1 MKGLIESIFH
11 LHELMETLM
20 AWNEPGNNGKDRD
33 PWGNNGKN
41 QGPPDL
47 DDLFKNL
54 SRRLGGLLGGG
65 NRSGGEFSRVG
76 LSVAVAV
83 GVVVWVVSGF
93 YTIKEAERGV
103 VLRFGE
109 YSHIVEPGLRWK
121 PTFIDKVIPV
131 DVESVRSLPA
141 SGFML
146 TQDENVVR
154 VEMDVQYRVVD
165 PKAYLFSVTNA
176 DESLRQA
183 TDSALRYVV
192 GHNSMDDI
200 LTTGRERVRSE
211 TREGLEQIIEP
222 YQMGLQVVDVN
233 FLPARPPEEVK
244 DAFDDAIAAQEDEQ
258 RFIREAEAYAREV
271 EPKARG
277 QVKRLEQEAEGYK
290 SQVVLKAKGEV
301 ARFNELL
308 PQYLAAPELTRQ
320 RIYIET
326 MEEIY
331 QNANKVLVDLPQG
344 NNSMIYLP
352 LDKLGSGNKPAR
364 PVAPQVP
371 MAGVDSQQSGSGVME
386 GANSAPAPIRGGDR
400 FSGRN

>member
-1 MKGLIESIFH
+1 
-11 LHELMETLM
+11 M

-47 DDLFKNL
+47 DEMLRKV
-54 SRRLGGLLGGG
+54 SRRFGGLFGGG
-65 NRSGGEFSRVG
+65 KSGGDIGRFGISIALV
-76 LSVAVAV
+76 VA
-83 GVVVWVVSGF
+83 VVVWVVSGF
-93 YTIKEAERGV
+93 YTIREAERGA
-103 VLRFGE
+103 VLRFGKF
-109 YSHIVEPGLRWK
+109 SHIVEPGLRWK
-121 PTFIDKVIPV
+121 PTFIDQVIPV

-154 VEMDVQYRVVD
+154 VEMDVQYRVVN
-165 PKAYLFSVTNA
+165 PEQYLFSVTNA
-176 DESLRQA
+176 DESLGQA

-192 GHNSMDDI
+192 GHTRMDDV
-200 LTTGRERVRSE
+200 LTTGREKVRQE
-211 TREGLEQIIEP
+211 TWQVIDGIIEP
-222 YQMGLQVVDVN
+222 YQMGLQIVDVN

-244 DAFDDAIAAQEDEQ
+244 DAFDDAISAQEDEQ

-290 SQVVLKAKGEV
+290 SQIVLKAKGEV

-308 PQYLAAPELTRQ
+308 PQYQAAPELTRD
-320 RIYIET
+320 RIYLET
-326 MEEIY
+326 MEELY
-331 QNANKVLVDLPQG
+331 QQANKVVVDMPAG

-352 LDKLGSGNKPAR
+352 LDKLSGKANAVQPAR
-364 PVAPQVP
+364 P
-371 MAGVDSQQSGSGVME
+371 AGTPAVEAAQPSNE
-386 GANSAPAPIRGGDR
+386 GANSTPTPLRGGDR
-400 FSGRN
+400 FSTGRN

>member
-1 MKGLIESIFH
+1 
-11 LHELMETLM
+11 M

-47 DDLFKNL
+47 DEMLRKV
-54 SRRLGGLLGGG
+54 SRRFGGLFGGG
-65 NRSGGEFSRVG
+65 KSGGDVGKFG
-76 LSVAVAV
+76 LSIALVVA
-83 GVVVWVVSGF
+83 VVVWVVSGF
-93 YTIKEAERGV
+93 YTIREAERGV

-109 YSHIVEPGLRWK
+109 YSHNVDPGLRWK
-121 PTFIDKVIPV
+121 PTFIDRVIPV

-165 PKAYLFSVTNA
+165 PEQYLFSVTNA
-176 DESLRQA
+176 DESLSQA

-192 GHNSMDDI
+192 GHTKMDDV
-200 LTTGRERVRSE
+200 LTTGREKVRQE
-211 TREGLEQIIEP
+211 TWQVIDGIIEP
-222 YQMGLQVVDVN
+222 YQMGLQIVDVN

-244 DAFDDAIAAQEDEQ
+244 DAFADAISAQEDEQ

-290 SQVVLKAKGEV
+290 SQIVLKAKGEV

-308 PQYLAAPELTRQ
+308 PQYQSAPELTRE
-320 RIYIET
+320 RIYLET
-326 MEEIY
+326 MEELY
-331 QNANKVLVDLPQG
+331 QQANKVLVDMPAG

-352 LDKLGSGNKPAR
+352 LDKLSGKANAAQPAR
-364 PVAPQVP
+364 P
-371 MAGVDSQQSGSGVME
+371 AGTPAVEPAQPSNE
-386 GANSAPAPIRGGDR
+386 GANSTPTPLRGGDR
-400 FSGRN
+400 FSTGRN

>member
-1 MKGLIESIFH
+1 
-11 LHELMETLM
+11 M

-47 DDLFKNL
+47 DEMLRKV
-54 SRRLGGLLGGG
+54 SRRFGGLFGGG
-65 NRSGGEFSRVG
+65 KSGGDVGKFG
-76 LSVAVAV
+76 LSIALVVA
-83 GVVVWVVSGF
+83 VVVWVVSGF
-93 YTIKEAERGV
+93 YTIREAERGV

-109 YSHIVEPGLRWK
+109 YSHNVDPGLRWK
-121 PTFIDKVIPV
+121 PTFIDRVIPV

-165 PKAYLFSVTNA
+165 PEQYLFSVTNA
-176 DESLRQA
+176 DESLSQA

-192 GHNSMDDI
+192 GHTKMDDV
-200 LTTGRERVRSE
+200 LTTGREKVRQE
-211 TREGLEQIIEP
+211 TWQVIDGIIEP
-222 YQMGLQVVDVN
+222 YQMGLQIVDVN

-244 DAFDDAIAAQEDEQ
+244 DAFDDAISAQEDEQ

-290 SQVVLKAKGEV
+290 SQIVLKAKGEV

-308 PQYLAAPELTRQ
+308 PQYQSAPELTRE
-320 RIYIET
+320 RIYLET
-326 MEEIY
+326 MEELY
-331 QNANKVLVDLPQG
+331 QQANKVLVDMPAG

-352 LDKLGSGNKPAR
+352 LDKLSGKANAVQSAR
-364 PVAPQVP
+364 P
-371 MAGVDSQQSGSGVME
+371 AGTPAVEPAQPSNE
-386 GANSAPAPIRGGDR
+386 GANSTPTPLRGGDR
-400 FSGRN
+400 FSTGRN

>member
-1 MKGLIESIFH
+1 
-11 LHELMETLM
+11 M

-47 DDLFKNL
+47 DEMLRKVSHRF
-54 SRRLGGLLGGG
+54 GGLLGGG
-65 NRSGGEFSRVG
+65 KSGGDIGRFGISIALV
-76 LSVAVAV
+76 VA
-83 GVVVWVVSGF
+83 VVVWVVSGF
-93 YTIKEAERGV
+93 YTIREAERGV

-109 YSHIVEPGLRWK
+109 YSHNVDPGLRWK
-121 PTFIDKVIPV
+121 PTFIDRVIPV

-154 VEMDVQYRVVD
+154 VEMDVQYRVVN
-165 PKAYLFSVTNA
+165 PERYLFSVTNA
-176 DESLRQA
+176 EESLGQA
-183 TDSALRYVV
+183 TDSALRYVI
-192 GHNSMDDI
+192 GHTKMDDI
-200 LTTGRERVRSE
+200 LTTGREQVRRE
-211 TREGLEQIIEP
+211 TWDGIEKIVAP
-222 YQMGLQVVDVN
+222 YQMGLQIVDVN

-277 QVKRLEQEAEGYK
+277 TVKRLEQEAEAYK
-290 SQVVLKAKGEV
+290 SQIVLKAKGEV

-308 PQYLAAPELTRQ
+308 PQYLAAQDLTRE
-320 RIYIET
+320 RIYLET

-331 QNANKVLVDLPQG
+331 QQANKVVVDMPAG

-352 LDKLGSGNKPAR
+352 LDKLSGHANTVAPAR
-364 PVAPQVP
+364 APGAVAPVNAP
-371 MAGVDSQQSGSGVME
+371 TVTSDGT
-386 GANSAPAPIRGGDR
+386 NSTPTPLRSGDR
-400 FSGRN
+400 FSSGRN

>member
-1 MKGLIESIFH
+1 
-11 LHELMETLM
+11 METLM

-47 DDLFKNL
+47 DEMLRKV
-54 SRRLGGLLGGG
+54 SRRFGGLFGGG
-65 NRSGGEFSRVG
+65 KSGGDVGKFG
-76 LSVAVAV
+76 LSIALVVA
-83 GVVVWVVSGF
+83 VVVWVVSGF
-93 YTIKEAERGV
+93 YTIREAERGV

-109 YSHIVEPGLRWK
+109 YSHNVDPGLRWK
-121 PTFIDKVIPV
+121 PTFIDRVIPV

-165 PKAYLFSVTNA
+165 PEQYLFSVTNA
-176 DESLRQA
+176 DESLSQA

-192 GHNSMDDI
+192 GHTKMDDV
-200 LTTGRERVRSE
+200 LTTGREKVRQE
-211 TREGLEQIIEP
+211 TWQVIDGIIEP
-222 YQMGLQVVDVN
+222 YQMGLQIVDVN

-244 DAFDDAIAAQEDEQ
+244 DAFDDAISAQEDEQ

-290 SQVVLKAKGEV
+290 SQIVLKAKGEV

-308 PQYLAAPELTRQ
+308 PQYQSAPELTRE
-320 RIYIET
+320 RIYLET
-326 MEEIY
+326 MEELY
-331 QNANKVLVDLPQG
+331 QQANKVLVDMPAG

-352 LDKLGSGNKPAR
+352 LDKLSGKANAVQSAR
-364 PVAPQVP
+364 P
-371 MAGVDSQQSGSGVME
+371 AGTPAVEPAQPSNE
-386 GANSAPAPIRGGDR
+386 GANSTPTPLRGGDR
-400 FSGRN
+400 FSTGRN

>member
-1 MKGLIESIFH
+1 
-11 LHELMETLM
+11 M

-47 DDLFKNL
+47 DEMLRKV
-54 SRRLGGLLGGG
+54 SRRFGGLFGGG
-65 NRSGGEFSRVG
+65 KSGGDVGKFG
-76 LSVAVAV
+76 LSIALVVA
-83 GVVVWVVSGF
+83 VVVWVVSGF
-93 YTIKEAERGV
+93 YTIREAERGV

-109 YSHIVEPGLRWK
+109 YSHNVDPGLRWK
-121 PTFIDKVIPV
+121 PTFIDRVIPV

-165 PKAYLFSVTNA
+165 PEQYLFSVTNA
-176 DESLRQA
+176 DESLSQA

-192 GHNSMDDI
+192 GHTRMDDV
-200 LTTGRERVRSE
+200 LTTGREKVRQE
-211 TREGLEQIIEP
+211 TWQVIDGIIEP
-222 YQMGLQVVDVN
+222 YQMGLQIVDVN

-244 DAFDDAIAAQEDEQ
+244 DAFDDAISAQEDEQ

-290 SQVVLKAKGEV
+290 SQIVLKAKGEV

-308 PQYLAAPELTRQ
+308 PQYQSAPELTRE
-320 RIYIET
+320 RIYLET
-326 MEEIY
+326 MEELY
-331 QNANKVLVDLPQG
+331 QQANKVMVDMPAG

-352 LDKLGSGNKPAR
+352 LDKLSGKANAVQPAR
-364 PVAPQVP
+364 PAGAPAVEPAQP
-371 MAGVDSQQSGSGVME
+371 SNE
-386 GANSAPAPIRGGDR
+386 GANSTPTPLRGGDR
-400 FSGRN
+400 FSTGRN

>member
-1 MKGLIESIFH
+1 
-11 LHELMETLM
+11 M

-47 DDLFKNL
+47 DEMLRKV
-54 SRRLGGLLGGG
+54 SRRFGGLLGGG
-65 NRSGGEFSRVG
+65 KSGGDVG
-76 LSVAVAV
+76 RFGISIALVVA
-83 GVVVWVVSGF
+83 VVVWVVSGF
-93 YTIKEAERGV
+93 YTIREAERGA
-103 VLRFGE
+103 VLRFGKF
-109 YSHIVEPGLRWK
+109 SHIVEPGLRWK
-121 PTFIDKVIPV
+121 PTFIDQVIPV

-154 VEMDVQYRVVD
+154 VEMDVQYRVVN
-165 PKAYLFSVTNA
+165 PEQYLFSVTNA
-176 DESLRQA
+176 DESLSQA

-192 GHNSMDDI
+192 GHTKMDDV
-200 LTTGRERVRSE
+200 LTTGREKVRQE
-211 TREGLEQIIEP
+211 TWEVIDGIIEP
-222 YQMGLQVVDVN
+222 YQMGLQIVDVN

-277 QVKRLEQEAEGYK
+277 QVKRLEQEAEAYK
-290 SQVVLKAKGEV
+290 SQIVLKAQGEV

-308 PQYLAAPELTRQ
+308 PQYQAAPELTRN
-320 RIYIET
+320 RIYLET
-326 MEEIY
+326 MEELY
-331 QNANKVLVDLPQG
+331 QQANKVLVDMPAG

-352 LDKLGSGNKPAR
+352 LDKLSGKPNVAQPQR
-364 PVAPQVP
+364 STVAPTV
-371 MAGVDSQQSGSGVME
+371 E
-386 GANSAPAPIRGGDR
+386 PAPVSNEGSNSTPMPLRSGDR
-400 FSGRN
+400 FSSGRN

>member
-1 MKGLIESIFH
+1 
-11 LHELMETLM
+11 M

-47 DDLFKNL
+47 DEMLRKV
-54 SRRLGGLLGGG
+54 SRRFGGLLGGG
-65 NRSGGEFSRVG
+65 KSGGSDVGKFG
-76 LSVAVAV
+76 LSIALVVA
-83 GVVVWVVSGF
+83 VVVWVVSGF
-93 YTIKEAERGV
+93 YTIREAERGV

-109 YSHIVEPGLRWK
+109 YSHNVDPGLRWK
-121 PTFIDKVIPV
+121 PTFIDRVIPV

-165 PKAYLFSVTNA
+165 PEQYLFSVTNA
-176 DESLRQA
+176 DESLSQA

-192 GHNSMDDI
+192 GHTRMDDV
-200 LTTGRERVRSE
+200 LTTGREKVRQE
-211 TREGLEQIIEP
+211 TWQVIDSIIEP
-222 YQMGLQVVDVN
+222 YQMGLQIVDVN

-244 DAFDDAIAAQEDEQ
+244 DAFDDAISAQEDEQ

-277 QVKRLEQEAEGYK
+277 QVKRLEQEAEAYK
-290 SQVVLKAKGEV
+290 SQIVLKAKGEV

-308 PQYLAAPELTRQ
+308 PQYQAAPELTRD
-320 RIYIET
+320 RIYLET
-326 MEEIY
+326 MEELY
-331 QNANKVLVDLPQG
+331 QQANKVVVDMPAG

-352 LDKLGSGNKPAR
+352 LDKLSGKANAVQPAR
-364 PVAPQVP
+364 P
-371 MAGVDSQQSGSGVME
+371 AGTPAVEAAQPSNE
-386 GANSAPAPIRGGDR
+386 GANSTPTPLRGGDR
-400 FSGRN
+400 FSTGRN

>member
-1 MKGLIESIFH
+1 
-11 LHELMETLM
+11 M

-54 SRRLGGLLGGG
+54 SRRFGGLFGGG

-192 GHNSMDDI
+192 GHNTMDDI

-211 TREGLEQIIEP
+211 TREGIEQIVEP

-352 LDKLGSGNKPAR
+352 LDKLATGSKPAR
-364 PVAPQVP
+364 AAAPQIP
-371 MAGVDSQQSGSGVME
+371 MAGVDSQQSGGGVME

>member
-1 MKGLIESIFH
+1 
-11 LHELMETLM
+11 M

-47 DDLFKNL
+47 DEMLRKV
-54 SRRLGGLLGGG
+54 SRRFGGLLGGG
-65 NRSGGEFSRVG
+65 KSGGGDVGKFG
-76 LSVAVAV
+76 LSIALVVA
-83 GVVVWVVSGF
+83 VVVWVVSGF
-93 YTIKEAERGV
+93 YTIREAERGV

-109 YSHIVEPGLRWK
+109 YSHNVDPGLRWK
-121 PTFIDKVIPV
+121 PTFIDRVIPV

-165 PKAYLFSVTNA
+165 PEQYLFSVTNA
-176 DESLRQA
+176 DESLSQA

-192 GHNSMDDI
+192 GHTRMDDV
-200 LTTGRERVRSE
+200 LTTGREKVRQE
-211 TREGLEQIIEP
+211 TWQVIDSIIEP
-222 YQMGLQVVDVN
+222 YHMGLQIVDVN

-244 DAFDDAIAAQEDEQ
+244 DAFDDAISAQEDEQ

-277 QVKRLEQEAEGYK
+277 QVKRLEQEAEAYK
-290 SQVVLKAKGEV
+290 SQIVLKAKGEV

-308 PQYLAAPELTRQ
+308 PQYQAAPELTRD
-320 RIYIET
+320 RIYLET
-326 MEEIY
+326 MEDLY
-331 QNANKVLVDLPQG
+331 QQANKVVVDMPAG

-352 LDKLGSGNKPAR
+352 LDKLSGKANAVQPAR
-364 PVAPQVP
+364 PAGAPVVEQTP
-371 MAGVDSQQSGSGVME
+371 PSNE
-386 GANSAPAPIRGGDR
+386 GANSTPTPLRSGDR
-400 FSGRN
+400 FSSGRN

>member
-1 MKGLIESIFH
+1 
-11 LHELMETLM
+11 M

-47 DDLFKNL
+47 DEMLRKV
-54 SRRLGGLLGGG
+54 SRRFGGLFGGG
-65 NRSGGEFSRVG
+65 KSGGDVGKFG
-76 LSVAVAV
+76 LSIALVVA
-83 GVVVWVVSGF
+83 VVVWVVSGF
-93 YTIKEAERGV
+93 YTIREAERGV

-109 YSHIVEPGLRWK
+109 YSHNVDPGLRWK
-121 PTFIDKVIPV
+121 PTFIDRVIPV

-165 PKAYLFSVTNA
+165 PEQYLFSVTNA
-176 DESLRQA
+176 DERLSQA

-192 GHNSMDDI
+192 GHTKMDDV
-200 LTTGRERVRSE
+200 LTTGREKVRQE
-211 TREGLEQIIEP
+211 TWQVIDGIIEP
-222 YQMGLQVVDVN
+222 YQMGLQIVDVN

-244 DAFDDAIAAQEDEQ
+244 DAFDDAISAQEDEQ

-290 SQVVLKAKGEV
+290 SQIVLKAKGEV

-308 PQYLAAPELTRQ
+308 PQYQSAPELTRE
-320 RIYIET
+320 RIYLET
-326 MEEIY
+326 MEELY
-331 QNANKVLVDLPQG
+331 QQANKVLVDMPAG

-352 LDKLGSGNKPAR
+352 LDKLSGKANAVQPAR
-364 PVAPQVP
+364 P
-371 MAGVDSQQSGSGVME
+371 AGTPAVEPAQPSNE
-386 GANSAPAPIRGGDR
+386 GANSTPTPLRGGDR
-400 FSGRN
+400 FSTGRN

>member
-1 MKGLIESIFH
+1 
-11 LHELMETLM
+11 M

-47 DDLFKNL
+47 DEMLRKV
-54 SRRLGGLLGGG
+54 SRRFGGLFGGG
-65 NRSGGEFSRVG
+65 KSGGGDVGKFG
-76 LSVAVAV
+76 LSIALVVA
-83 GVVVWVVSGF
+83 VVVWVVSGF
-93 YTIKEAERGV
+93 YTVREAERGV

-109 YSHIVEPGLRWK
+109 YSHNVDPGLRWK

-165 PKAYLFSVTNA
+165 PEQYLFSVTNA
-176 DESLRQA
+176 DESLSQA

-192 GHNSMDDI
+192 GHTKMDDV
-200 LTTGRERVRSE
+200 LTTGREKVRQE
-211 TREGLEQIIEP
+211 TWQVIDSIIEP
-222 YQMGLQVVDVN
+222 YHMGLQIVDVN

-244 DAFDDAIAAQEDEQ
+244 DAFDDAISAQEDEQ

-290 SQVVLKAKGEV
+290 SQIVLKAKGEV

-308 PQYLAAPELTRQ
+308 PQYQAAPELTRD
-320 RIYIET
+320 RIYLET
-326 MEEIY
+326 MEELY
-331 QNANKVLVDLPQG
+331 QQTNKVVVDMPAG

-352 LDKLGSGNKPAR
+352 LDKLSGKANAVQPAR
-364 PVAPQVP
+364 P
-371 MAGVDSQQSGSGVME
+371 AGTPAVEPAQPSNE
-386 GANSAPAPIRGGDR
+386 GANSTPTPLRGGDR
-400 FSGRN
+400 FSTGRN